1 MVEANRSLQQAPT
14 KAQLNAMNAAV
25 FTLAKR
31 EALKAIER
39 QMHAERLRLSQIP
52 LKVIGEAAAEHL
64 AQHRSE
70 LIADAKVIVERW
82 NADGMFGPRGG
93 IRKPGHRSSIARAA
107 LNSNAQRSEG

>member
-14 KAQLNAMNAAV
+14 KAQLDTMNAAV

-39 QMHAERLRLSQIP
+39 QMHAEGLRLSHIP
-52 LKVIGEAAAEHL
+52 LKVIGEAATDYL

-70 LIADAKVIVERW
+70 LIAGAKAIVERW
-82 NADGMFGPRGG
+82 NAEGRFGPRGG

-107 LNSNAQRSEG
+107 LNSNAQKSDG